1 MTAHCVWGVLRVWRV
16 TSTNLTQLQATSLK
30 AFGISVSGVAGFSYM
45 WACVHTQS
53 VKG

>member
-16 TSTNLTQLQATSLK
+16 ISTNLTQLQATSLK
-30 AFGISVSGVAGFSYM
+30 AFGISVSGVAGFSHM
-45 WACVHTQS
+45 WACVDAQS